1 MKKKTCFYAK
11 IVRWI
16 PVFLFVMALIVASPW
31 QGFSAAP
38 PDELDDLEDM
48 AVVEEQDMNDVSM
61 NWTTKA
67 LRVKG
72 NGFGP
77 EHVKELGRRKILAKR
92 AAKLD
97 AYRNLIE
104 AIRGVQVTSTTSVA
118 DMMLESDS
126 IRSRTEG
133 VLKGMRVVAVEYSN
147 DGGCEVTVEVNI
159 DQAGE
164 FLLAALNTGGVAV
177 VDNYPKFD
185 WVALRNELEEK
196 RVNLAKTRSELGKTR
211 GALAATKRDLEETS
225 RELGDVKAQYAAMK
239 EEFNQNRDQLQ
250 QTTINLV
257 RAEEKL
263 HYTQLREA
271 DLNAALAAA
280 KTELK
285 NTRQVMGNL
294 EKTLQDNRV
303 QIAVSSRELEL
314 TRDYL
319 NEKKHELAGVSASLA
334 GFMISS
340 SELQNSRNQLQAH
353 IQTIRGV
360 QQGTRQQL
368 SRFYD
373 SGAVSTSAETQELS
387 YTGLLVDARQASPK
401 PVLAPSILTAEGKQK
416 VYGIGVLPTAQSGG
430 SLADYLS
437 GSVEKASRYS
447 RIGNNPLVI
456 QALRTE
462 NDSDLV
468 ISDADAR
475 RMAAIYELLQQRR
488 VVVLL

>member
-1 MKKKTCFYAK
+1 MKSKADFLLKKWEWAP
-11 IVRWI
+11 IVL
-16 PVFLFVMALIVASPW
+16 FLAVLIVAAPELGIAAS
-31 QGFSAAP
+31 SA
-38 PDELDDLEDM
+38 DELDDLAAM
-48 AVVEEQDMNDVSM
+48 AVVQEEGMNDVSM

-133 VLKGMRVVAVEYSN
+133 VLKGMRVVAVDYSN
-147 DGGCEVTVEVNI
+147 DGGCEITVEVNI

-164 FLLAALNTGGVAV
+164 FLLTALNTGGVSV

-196 RVNLAKTRSELGKTR
+196 RVSLAKTRSELGKTR
-211 GALAATKRDLEETS
+211 GALATTRRDLEQTS
-225 RELGDVKAQYAAMK
+225 RQLGEVKSQYAAMK
-239 EEFNQNRDQLQ
+239 EEFNQNRDRLQ
-250 QTTINLV
+250 QTAINLV

-263 HYTQLREA
+263 RYTQLREA
-271 DLNAALAAA
+271 DLNEALATA
-280 KTELK
+280 KTELSSTK
-285 NTRQVMGNL
+285 QVMGNL

-303 QIAVSSRELEL
+303 NLAVNSRELEL
-314 TRDYL
+314 TREYL
-319 NEKKHELAGVSASLA
+319 DEKKRELAGVSANLA
-334 GFMISS
+334 GFVVRS

-360 QQGTRQQL
+360 QQGTRQHL

-373 SGAVSTSAETQELS
+373 SSAASPATETQELT

-401 PVLAPSILTAEGKQK
+401 PVLAPSIVTAEGKQK
-416 VYGIGVLPTAQSGG
+416 VYGIGVLPTTQSGG

-468 ISDADAR
+468 IRDDDAR
-475 RMAAIYELLQQRR
+475 SLAAIYELLQQRR